1 MAGHFRGTG
10 TADKKEAAQVCRT
23 WTQAAQAGRNGRLTA
38 NTARES
44 IARGAADAALEPE
57 SRR

>member
-1 MAGHFRGTG
+1 MAGHFKSTG

-38 NTARES
+38 DAARKI
-44 IARGAADAALEPE
+44 IASGAADAALEPE